1 MVRPFDV
8 ITFDCYGTLIDWEA
22 GISEAFRKASAS
34 DGVSLDPAAVIRTL
48 FDTTPAAERPY
59 ETYREILTAAAV
71 RVGEHLG
78 WMIGRDRAAF
88 LPESLPDWPPFADTN
103 HALTRLSQAGYT
115 LGILSNVDEDL
126 LAATRQHLSASFSLV
141 VTAEQVRSYKRHPAI
156 SSLHANGSARA
167 AGSMRQG
174 ATSTT

>member
-22 GISEAFRKASAS
+22 GISEAFRKVSAS
-34 DGVSLDPAAVIRTL
+34 DDVSLDPAAVMRNL

-59 ETYREILTAAAV
+59 QTYREILTAAAV
-71 RVGEHLG
+71 RVSEHLG

-103 HALTRLSQAGYT
+103 HALTRPRPLAWGSSTSMFKMPLCRTGRDT
-115 LGILSNVDEDL
+115 LESNFRP
-126 LAATRQHLSASFSLV
+126 T
-141 VTAEQVRSYKRHPAI
+141 
-156 SSLHANGSARA
+156 
-167 AGSMRQG
+167 M
-174 ATSTT
+174 